1 MGIKKF
7 KPVTPTL
14 RFKTTVTSDELTV
27 SKPHKPLTSGKKQ
40 YAGRG
45 SGGRIS
51 VRRRG
56 GGHKRRYR
64 VIDFKRNKYNIEGTV
79 TTIEYDPNRSAYIA
93 LITYNDGEKRYIIA
107 PDRLRVG
114 DTVVS
119 GENVDIKVGNA
130 LPLRRIPP
138 GTSIHNIELQRG
150 RGGQLGRSAGSEAQ
164 ITAKEGHHCL
174 VKLPSGEIRK
184 IHSDCYA
191 TIGEVGKKDHANI
204 SRGKAGRSR
213 WLNQRPKVRGVAM
226 NPIDHPLGGGEG
238 KSSGGRHPVSPT
250 GKPTKGYKTRKKNKY
265 SNKMIVKRRGK

>member
-150 RGGQLGRSAGSEAQ
+150 RGGQLGRSAGS
-164 ITAKEGHHCL
+164 
-174 VKLPSGEIRK
+174 
-184 IHSDCYA
+184 
-191 TIGEVGKKDHANI
+191 
-204 SRGKAGRSR
+204 
-213 WLNQRPKVRGVAM
+213 
-226 NPIDHPLGGGEG
+226 
-238 KSSGGRHPVSPT
+238 
-250 GKPTKGYKTRKKNKY
+250 
-265 SNKMIVKRRGK
+265 